1 MYSADELF
9 AKYDQQN
16 CRLKPCVV
24 IIIVLITYYLLWTRF
39 ITVWELQFTSA
50 DGSQVKTNSL

>member
-1 MYSADELF
+1 MNMYSADELF

-24 IIIVLITYYLLWTRF
+24 IIIVLITYYLL
-39 ITVWELQFTSA
+39 
-50 DGSQVKTNSL
+50 